1 MTTTIY
7 KIIQSELIKNGF
19 NEFVDEN
26 GDLIFFDK
34 SRQFTNKI
42 LMFDDDVLNVVNE
55 LFQGVKL
62 NNEIH
67 DVHFK
72 KTFIYRFLNRKIN
85 RQTVEAFQFELLA
98 TFLSKQDYINA
109 IYEDIEKFILQE
121 NSSNQTSNQNNE
133 QETNSNNLNDSRSA
147 YANLP
152 QSEVNLDVDNTTIST
167 ADDNTVSR
175 NKQVSQQTS
184 NNKTNGETLNKSN
197 QYKLDELIK
206 SSHLLSNILD
216 EFDLKCFMQI
226 F

>member
-1 MTTTIY
+1 MTTTLY
-7 KIIQSELIKNGF
+7 KIIQSELINNGYD
-19 NEFVDEN
+19 EFVDEN
-26 GDLIFFDK
+26 GDLIFFDNNK
-34 SRQFTNKI
+34 QLTRKI
-42 LMFDDDVLNVVNE
+42 LLFDNDVQRVVNDLLIGIE
-55 LFQGVKL
+55 LENPV
-62 NNEIH
+62 H
-67 DVHFK
+67 DMHFK

-85 RQTVEAFQFELLA
+85 RQTVDGFQYELLA

-109 IYEDIEKFILQE
+109 IYEDVEKFILQE

-175 NKQVSQQTS
+175 NKQVTKQTS

-206 SSHLLSNILD
+206 SSNLLSNILD
-216 EFDLKCFMQI
+216 EFDVKCFMQI